1 VELKKLHIDATPKT
15 PQIDFDHTTG
25 ELVLTGRS
33 IPENAAKVY
42 ESVLQWVNVY
52 KNSPKR
58 MTNLKLNLEYFNT
71 SSTLWLAKIVQ
82 SLSKIKN
89 KSCTL
94 MIHIFIGIE
103 EFENMEGD
111 ELKDELHP
119 IIQLIDYT
127 EISVGIKL
135 YGTSEDGKIVKDI
148 MVLI

>member
-1 VELKKLHIDATPKT
+1 MELKKLHIDATPKT

-103 EFENMEGD
+103 EFENMQGD

-127 EISVGIKL
+127 DISVGIKL
-135 YGTSEDGKIVKDI
+135 YGTSEDGKIVKEI

>member
-135 YGTSEDGKIVKDI
+135 YGTSEDGKIVKEI

>member
-127 EISVGIKL
+127 DISVGIKL
-135 YGTSEDGKIVKDI
+135 YGTSEDGKIVKEI

>member
-1 VELKKLHIDATPKT
+1 MELKKLHIDATPKT

-58 MTNLKLNLEYFNT
+58 MTNLKLNLDYFNT

-127 EISVGIKL
+127 DISVGIKL
-135 YGTSEDGKIVKDI
+135 YGTSEDGKIVKEI

>member
-1 VELKKLHIDATPKT
+1 MELKKLHIDATPKT

-103 EFENMEGD
+103 EFENMQGD

-127 EISVGIKL
+127 DISVGIKL

>member
-1 VELKKLHIDATPKT
+1 MELKKLHIDATPKT

-135 YGTSEDGKIVKDI
+135 YGTSEDGKIVKEI